1 MSEHKKRPRILRRDD
16 SFTATIDTGAS
27 NNSFALRSIPEAAA
41 GQGRAGS
48 DSNKDTVSESAALKP
63 TSRRRQEPEK
73 RPAPDTKAELIKLNF
88 TIPAEL
94 ARRAESMAVAAK
106 CPARRVATT
115 ALGQIKPELFEA
127 FTSVK
132 YADIDTTRQTDVGM
146 RISTS
151 WVVSTEM
158 LAQLT
163 KELDPLG
170 IGQVNSLLSAWVR
183 DRFIRHFNGYLSAA
197 GY

>member
-1 MSEHKKRPRILRRDD
+1 MSEQKKRPRILRRDD

-27 NNSFALRSIPEAAA
+27 SSSFTLRSVPDVGAT
-41 GQGRAGS
+41 GQGRAGA
-48 DSNKDTVSESAALKP
+48 DNLTDTTPAPSSKP
-63 TSRRRQEPEK
+63 TSTRQRAPRK
-73 RPAPDTKAELIKLNF
+73 TPAPDTKAELIKLNF

-94 ARRAESMAVAAK
+94 TQRAESMAVAAR

-115 ALGQIKPELFEA
+115 ALSQIKPELFEA

-132 YADIDTTRQTDVGM
+132 YNDIDTTRQNDAGM

-151 WVVSTEM
+151 WVVSTELM
-158 LAQLT
+158 AQLA
-163 KELDPLG
+163 KELDPMG
-170 IGQVNSLLSAWVR
+170 VGQVNGLLSAWVR
-183 DRFIRHFNGYLSAA
+183 DRFVRHFNGYLAAA

>member
-27 NNSFALRSIPEAAA
+27 NNSFALRSIPEAVV

-48 DSNKDTVSESAALKP
+48 DSSQDTVSEPAALKP
-63 TSRRRQEPEK
+63 TGRRRQEPEK
-73 RPAPDTKAELIKLNF
+73 RPAPETKAELIKLNF

-94 ARRAESMAVAAK
+94 AQRAESMAVAAK

-158 LAQLT
+158 MAQLT

-183 DRFIRHFNGYLSAA
+183 DRFIRHFNGYLSTA